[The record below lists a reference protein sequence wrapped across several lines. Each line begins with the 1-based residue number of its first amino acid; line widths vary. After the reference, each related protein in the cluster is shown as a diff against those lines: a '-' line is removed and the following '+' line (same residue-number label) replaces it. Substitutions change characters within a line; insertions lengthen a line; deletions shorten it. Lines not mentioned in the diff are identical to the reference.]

1 MEALNKTCVTDKHTK
16 MVIGKRKNSIAALEL
31 TEDILCKNTLILGE
45 EGAGKTNLASKIREF
60 VIANDVPTLYLDF
73 SNPSEEEVEP
83 RYKDAYFNYM
93 RFEESDTFDSAF
105 DEAVAARKH
114 IYLAVDPAYFSNK
127 RDEKSRLSQTISKQG
142 LLDDYYYFFHEIAQ
156 LGGFYTEFED
166 FLLYIFNMINLKKYG
181 LTFLSQPHEIFEDAE
196 LKLLFSYLFI
206 GHCSNANYF
215 NTSALKNLKRNEFV
229 FQQRLDQKSLLFND
243 IKSDIVTIFE

>member
-1 MEALNKTCVTDKHTK
+1 
-16 MVIGKRKNSIAALEL
+16 
-31 TEDILCKNTLILGE
+31 
-45 EGAGKTNLASKIREF
+45 
-60 VIANDVPTLYLDF
+60 
-73 SNPSEEEVEP
+73 
-83 RYKDAYFNYM
+83 
-93 RFEESDTFDSAF
+93 
-105 DEAVAARKH
+105 
-114 IYLAVDPAYFSNK
+114 
-127 RDEKSRLSQTISKQG
+127 
-142 LLDDYYYFFHEIAQ
+142 
-156 LGGFYTEFED
+156 
-166 FLLYIFNMINLKKYG
+166 MINLKKYG